1 MMGLAAIGITIF
13 LSMFGFWW
21 RVESRQDKKIDGL
34 RNFNDKDHREI
45 CKEIL
50 AARDLSVKQH
60 MMLRDK
66 LDEVWKDLIRRN
78 GGK

>member
-50 AARDLSVKQH
+50 AATE
-60 MMLRDK
+60 
-66 LDEVWKDLIRRN
+66 LDAVTYHECHNIFGHQNCLN
-78 GGK
+78 GAQRTG